1 MPYEQRDMSGSLF
14 RNDKRE
20 TDNHPN
26 LKGSAMI
33 NGEEFWV
40 SAWTKVSKS
49 GEKWVSLSFQ
59 PKDKDKASAKPS
71 KPADSGDPWDDDLR
85 F

>member
-1 MPYEQRDMSGSLF
+1 MAYEQRDMSGSLF

-26 LKGSAMI
+26 LKGSALI
-33 NGEEFWV
+33 DGTEYWV
-40 SAWTKVSKS
+40 SAWTKTSKT

-59 PKDKDKASAKPS
+59 PKDKAAPRPDKPS
-71 KPADSGDPWDDDLR
+71 APTRDNWDDEIP

>member
-1 MPYEQRDMSGSLF
+1 MPYEQRDNSGSLF

-33 NGEEFWV
+33 DGTEYWV
-40 SAWTKVSKS
+40 SAWTKLSKN

-59 PKDKDKASAKPS
+59 PKDKDKAPAKPS

>member
-1 MPYEQRDMSGSLF
+1 MAYEQRDMSGSLF

-20 TDNHPN
+20 SENQPN

-33 NGEEFWV
+33 DGAEYWV
-40 SAWTKVSKS
+40 SAWTKTTKT
-49 GEKWVSLSFQ
+49 GEKWVSLSFT
-59 PKDKDKASAKPS
+59 PKEARAD
-71 KPADSGDPWDDDLR
+71 KPATTPALDSWDDAIP